1 LLSLKKLNEVK
12 MDKNKALEQALA
24 QIEKQ
29 FGRGSIMKLGENAK
43 LNIEA
48 IPTGALNL
56 EGISK
61 EGCIVDMG
69 VEAEIINKSGSWYS
83 YEGNRIGQGRENL
96 KEYLTSN
103 PVLLN
108 EIELKIRE
116 KFKSGEIEQVHE

>member
-1 LLSLKKLNEVK
+1 

-108 EIELKIRE
+108 EIELKIRV